1 VFLFNPCWGSI
12 RAWASIFRP
21 IYTERAIAN
30 RSGKHETP
38 INSLEEVMLA
48 QALRVWTNLSFKSDV
63 NFLSVCIFSLLGLA
77 LSVAQLEYAG
87 ADLSF
92 LLFAG

>member
-1 VFLFNPCWGSI
+1 
-12 RAWASIFRP
+12 
-21 IYTERAIAN
+21 
-30 RSGKHETP
+30 
-38 INSLEEVMLA
+38 LEEVMLA
-48 QALRVWTNLSFKSDV
+48 QAPRVRTNLSFKSDV

-77 LSVAQLEYAG
+77 LSVAQQEYAG